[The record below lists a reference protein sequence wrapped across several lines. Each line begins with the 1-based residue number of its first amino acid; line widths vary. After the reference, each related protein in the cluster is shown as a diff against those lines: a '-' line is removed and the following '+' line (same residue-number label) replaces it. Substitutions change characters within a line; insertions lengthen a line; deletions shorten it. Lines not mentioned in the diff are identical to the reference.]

1 MASVKD
7 LPAVLQDTLGD
18 RDIIVFDG
26 ECVLCSGFFEF
37 VLKRDREGQFS
48 FATAQSPLGQQLYK
62 ALGLPTE
69 DYETNLVIVKGRIY
83 QRLDAACAAIGNF
96 NLFWRMLGTARF
108 LPDFIKSPL
117 YFLIARN
124 RYRIFGRFRTC
135 MMPSDEI
142 KSRFLKGGY
151 GVG

>member
-1 MASVKD
+1 MK
-7 LPAVLQDTLGD
+7 PAFIYCRVSTSGQAIDGVSLDTQSAKAAAWCELNDCEVAGTFVD
-18 RDIIVFDG
+18 AGI
-26 ECVLCSGFFEF
+26 SGYKSSNRPEF
-37 VLKRDREGQFS
+37 
-48 FATAQSPLGQQLYK
+48 
-62 ALGLPTE
+62 
-69 DYETNLVIVKGRIY
+69 
-83 QRLDAACAAIGNF
+83 QRALDAACAAIGNF

-108 LPDFIKSPL
+108 LPGFIKSPL

-142 KSRFLKGGY
+142 KSHFLKGGY